1 MDPDD
6 PLDAQQMVA
15 KYARLLERDLQEER
29 HPARLDSLP
38 YAKPLIKSA
47 IRTSVTRLAATGQL
61 TDELREFLETAYT
74 SLAEYLEDE
83 LVDLMTQFRQS
94 AEELT
99 VQAQSTRDKTG
110 TAAWHTL
117 AQSGSLA
124 GEVARA
130 TTTEVEALRREF
142 RHFLIAG

>member
-1 MDPDD
+1 MNPDD

-15 KYARLLERDLQEER
+15 EYARLLERDIQEER
-29 HPARLDSLP
+29 HPARIDSLP

-47 IRTSVTRLAATGQL
+47 IRTSVIRLAATGQL
-61 TDELREFLETAYT
+61 TDELREFLETAYI

-94 AEELT
+94 AEELAAH
-99 VQAQSTRDKTG
+99 AQSAREKTA
-110 TAAWHTL
+110 TAAWQTL
-117 AQSGSLA
+117 ARSGSLA

-130 TTTEVEALRREF
+130 TTTEAEALRREF
-142 RHFLIAG
+142 HQFLIAG